1 MCVWR
6 QRLVRGGW
14 FVAWCMGIV
23 TMSAQTPT
31 SPAPQ
36 RPAPT
41 RPAPQRTAPST
52 RAVAAKPVGTLSAAE
67 ADAAK
72 YVYDSTKP
80 RVPYRLNLG
89 DDRQYAYVLA
99 MLRLAGD
106 SPAKSPQLYKSLAA
120 THAGDKAGPPEL
132 AMGEKQSQ
140 DTNTTLITPLN
151 LIQYVYDND
160 IIATS
165 SLLSSVPGGTDNTTM
180 MVNYRIQGQSV
191 PFAVSPIYKQSAGGK
206 QFTQKF
212 TAPLPSGQQNG
223 IVVASSLMLT
233 TKNNRTGTYSMTL
246 DDASPNA
253 TSVCSTAP
261 NYGVQQQPPLACPPV
276 GAPCIN
282 QQSITKNIVNC
293 YGRNGGDCNYSWGGS
308 GYPPSMT
315 ISVAGSMTFPYP
327 VNPSLQ
333 GSYVMNLQRSDGGC
347 FLPPGGGEPAALTAA
362 NFSISGTDPKTL
374 NFCFQGSA
382 LPNSGCLSAVSSN
395 VFLGF
400 TVYALLNTD
409 NPSNYGM
416 GMISSDATQSPHQ
429 PWFAQVPIITVFQG
443 CFAPG
448 TEITLA
454 DGTTRKVE
462 AFKGDGSETI
472 LLNATGT
479 TAKVVGT
486 GDGVEAKPLLRITDN
501 AGHAVVVT
509 ETHAI
514 VTGRGPKMAWQVRV
528 GDTLRTRQGVSKVA
542 KIDALPVVANQKVH
556 NLFIGDMKQAEA
568 GKTTMFANG
577 ILVGDMYMQTAV
589 YHRAQQQGFTT
600 AEVLSRLPKEWHR
613 DYLNSVANHTNRK

>member
-1 MCVWR
+1 
-6 QRLVRGGW
+6 
-14 FVAWCMGIV
+14 
-23 TMSAQTPT
+23 
-31 SPAPQ
+31 
-36 RPAPT
+36 
-41 RPAPQRTAPST
+41 
-52 RAVAAKPVGTLSAAE
+52 
-67 ADAAK
+67 
-72 YVYDSTKP
+72 
-80 RVPYRLNLG
+80 
-89 DDRQYAYVLA
+89 

-106 SPAKSPQLYKSLAA
+106 SAVKSPQLYKSLAA
-120 THAGDKAGPPEL
+120 SHAGGKTGPPER
-132 AMGEKQSQ
+132 AMGDPLPQGN
-140 DTNTTLITPLN
+140 NTTLITPLN
-151 LIQYVYDND
+151 LIQYVYDDDVN
-160 IIATS
+160 ATA

-180 MVNYRIQGQSV
+180 MVNYRIQGQSI

-206 QFTQKF
+206 QFTQKYI
-212 TAPLPSGQQNG
+212 AALPNGQQNG
-223 IVVASSLMLT
+223 TVVASSLMLT
-233 TKNNRTGTYSMTL
+233 TKNNVTTPYTMAL

-261 NYGVQQQPPLACPPV
+261 NYGLQQQPPLACPPV
-276 GAPCIN
+276 GAACVN

-293 YGRNGGDCNYSWGGS
+293 YGRTGTDCNYSWGGQ

-327 VNPSLQ
+327 VNTSLQ
-333 GSYVMNLQRSDGGC
+333 GTFLMNLQRSDGGC
-347 FLPPGGGEPAALTAA
+347 FLPPGGGEPSALTAT

-382 LPNSGCLSAVSSN
+382 LPNSGCLSSVVSN

-400 TVYALLNTD
+400 SVYVLLDTNNT
-409 NPSNYGM
+409 NNYGM
-416 GMISSDATQSPHQ
+416 GTISGDPSQNPNQ

-448 TEITLA
+448 TEITMA

-472 LLNATGT
+472 LLDAKGT

-486 GDGVEAKPLLRITDN
+486 GDGMEAKPLLRITDS

-528 GDTLRTRQGVSKVA
+528 GDTLHTRKGVSKVT

-577 ILVGDMYMQTAV
+577 IQVGDMYMQTAV
-589 YHRAQQQGFTT
+589 FHHAQEQGFTQ